1 MGLVCRSARGH
12 LPRKRQRRR
21 SLTVWKAETNRADY
35 LGARRLRTAPLGV
48 QGGNRDLLQHARL
61 DSSQQVPAASLQP
74 QGTDSSPDEMKRHT
88 EVCNAQQE
96 DQEWKT
102 GGGGEARSPYATTWL
117 SSMDQLQDRCK
128 FVPGR

>member
-35 LGARRLRTAPLGV
+35 LG
-48 QGGNRDLLQHARL
+48 
-61 DSSQQVPAASLQP
+61 
-74 QGTDSSPDEMKRHT
+74 DEMKRHT